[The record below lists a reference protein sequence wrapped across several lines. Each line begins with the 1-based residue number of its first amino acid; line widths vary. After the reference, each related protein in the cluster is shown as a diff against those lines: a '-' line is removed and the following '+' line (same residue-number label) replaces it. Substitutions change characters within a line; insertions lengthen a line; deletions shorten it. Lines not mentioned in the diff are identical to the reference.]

1 MPPASD
7 LPGQGHALAA
17 GFPRTSAPASYPPQ
31 IGPGPALLRKRTS
44 HHILGQSP
52 KFGANRISENEYR
65 MDIDRIARQII
76 ALLQRDGRCPNTV
89 IAREL
94 GISESAVRSRIH
106 ALTSSGILQIIGL
119 TDPGNMGFGVMALI
133 GVQANNDLNRIADL
147 VSTWP
152 ETTYVVI
159 SAGSFDLLIE
169 LVCTDNNDLLRVVE
183 RLRAVDGVRST
194 ESFIYI
200 SRHKLNYA
208 YAADRDD
215 ELLPSQA
222 AAETS
227 VT

>member
-1 MPPASD
+1 
-7 LPGQGHALAA
+7 
-17 GFPRTSAPASYPPQ
+17 
-31 IGPGPALLRKRTS
+31 
-44 HHILGQSP
+44 LGQSP
-52 KFGANRISENEYR
+52 DFDAKDLSESEYR
-65 MDIDRIARQII
+65 MNIDRMSQQII
-76 ALLQRDGRCPNTV
+76 AMLQRDGRCPNTV

-94 GISESAVRSRIH
+94 GISESAVRTRIQT
-106 ALTSSGILQIIGL
+106 LTASGVLQIIGL

-133 GVQANNDLNRIADL
+133 GVQAGNDLNRIAEL

-215 ELLPSQA
+215 DLLPSR

-227 VT
+227 SI

>member
-1 MPPASD
+1 MEID
-7 LPGQGHALAA
+7 
-17 GFPRTSAPASYPPQ
+17 RTSQ
-31 IGPGPALLRKRTS
+31 R
-44 HHILGQSP
+44 
-52 KFGANRISENEYR
+52 
-65 MDIDRIARQII
+65 II
-76 ALLQRDGRCPNTV
+76 AVLQRDGRSPNTV
-89 IAREL
+89 IAREV
-94 GISESAVRSRIH
+94 GISESAVRARIQ
-106 ALTSSGILQIIGL
+106 ALTSAGILQIIGL

-133 GVQANNDLNRIADL
+133 GVQAGNDLNRIAEL

-169 LVCTDNNDLLRVVE
+169 LVCTDNNELLQIVE
-183 RLRAVDGVRST
+183 RIRAVDGVRST